1 MKQVLTPDQV
11 ADLVMI
17 QEICDELGADLVVIG
32 ATSLLLS
39 IGDLGRFT
47 RDVDL
52 TVALDLDEFA
62 QLADRLTAT
71 GWQRA
76 PKLEHRWVAPRQT
89 IVDLLPAGPSL
100 RRSGSILW
108 PASQFTMSLAGFDHV
123 FASAVEMHLA
133 EGLRIRVVP
142 AVVTVL
148 LKIIA
153 YMEDPR
159 RRSKDLQD
167 IRVVL
172 ARYEAQSDRLFSDA
186 VFDAEL
192 PDFEV
197 ASAFLLGLDLRALA
211 TNDDAKY
218 VKNFLDHFLRQ
229 EDDGYFDDDDFSTKA
244 FRSQIRALNR
254 GFESDRS
261 GF

>member
-1 MKQVLTPDQV
+1 
-11 ADLVMI
+11 
-17 QEICDELGADLVVIG
+17 
-32 ATSLLLS
+32 
-39 IGDLGRFT
+39 
-47 RDVDL
+47 
-52 TVALDLDEFA
+52 
-62 QLADRLTAT
+62 
-71 GWQRA
+71 
-76 PKLEHRWVAPRQT
+76 
-89 IVDLLPAGPSL
+89 
-100 RRSGSILW
+100 
-108 PASQFTMSLAGFDHV
+108 MSLAGFDHV

-153 YMEDPR
+153 YMEDPH

-218 VKNFLDHFLRQ
+218 VMNFLMYFLRQ
-229 EDDGYFDDDDFSTKA
+229 EDEGYFDDDDFSTKA
-244 FRSQIRALNR
+244 FRDQIRALNR
-254 GFESDRS
+254 GFAGDRS
-261 GF
+261 GSRRHGAESDFQWQETAPPSLGERPVTAFANRQIIQT